1 MNINSSKNIKI
12 SQHAMVKIIN
22 DFFSNVES
30 DVNEYDFL
38 DSKEL
43 SMHAGAFCLYAAI
56 LISKIHETNPD
67 AIEIESNEREIALQ
81 TCIRNSSKY
90 KHLTEEQI
98 QNKAH
103 QMMSKDIRNSFA
115 HGNLK
120 INYDFIKNDLYF
132 VLLPQRKDFDI
143 DIPIIISKNSIK
155 DAIIQSSFNFIFSSE
170 DNLESMINNDLS
182 NLLKLTLIPTQMM
195 KMADYYLQ
203 SPDHHTDSFTVDPK
217 RYMLI
222 KHILLVTKIT
232 YEQDDYYNIFGKDS
246 EVFKTISLIRNSIA
260 HDCFLFTELAKNI
273 NYTDQERTIN
283 ESLNKSV
290 MYLSAVDKLKNI
302 ISSNIA
308 KGRSLESIQELKEKL
323 SEYLQLYFD
332 NIDEASEFTENNL

>member
-120 INYDFIKNDLYF
+120 INYVKNDLYCTSTST
-132 VLLPQRKDFDI
+132 QRF
-143 DIPIIISKNSIK
+143 
-155 DAIIQSSFNFIFSSE
+155 
-170 DNLESMINNDLS
+170 
-182 NLLKLTLIPTQMM
+182 
-195 KMADYYLQ
+195 
-203 SPDHHTDSFTVDPK
+203 
-217 RYMLI
+217 
-222 KHILLVTKIT
+222 
-232 YEQDDYYNIFGKDS
+232 
-246 EVFKTISLIRNSIA
+246 
-260 HDCFLFTELAKNI
+260 
-273 NYTDQERTIN
+273 
-283 ESLNKSV
+283 
-290 MYLSAVDKLKNI
+290 
-302 ISSNIA
+302 
-308 KGRSLESIQELKEKL
+308 
-323 SEYLQLYFD
+323 
-332 NIDEASEFTENNL
+332 